1 MTQIERREA
10 RIRRIRTRNL
20 SEGKSSANLEEV
32 AVNPEVHHSIG
43 KTEASPEHIG
53 LFVMNCNGDPSVK
66 VEDLQP
72 HNFLQVR

>member
-20 SEGKSSANLEEV
+20 SKGKSSANLEEV

-53 LFVMNCNGDPSVK
+53 LFVMNCDG
-66 VEDLQP
+66 
-72 HNFLQVR
+72 